1 MSDPQVCVDNL
12 RNIAETGSGD
22 PRKTAAKI
30 VHEFVADASKG
41 DVRRLR
47 ARLEDTLDTVRYT
60 TIPPSYL
67 DQHSRWLAVL
77 EGACAEMKAR

>member
-1 MSDPQVCVDNL
+1 MSDPQTCVDNL
-12 RNIAETGSGD
+12 RKMAETGSGD
-22 PRKTAAKI
+22 PRQTAAKI
-30 VHEFVADASKG
+30 VHEFVADASRG
-41 DVRRLR
+41 DVRQLRLR
-47 ARLEDTLDTVRYT
+47 LEQTWDTIRYT